1 MTKTEYN
8 GMHKIQE
15 GVVLQKDAEALA
27 LYKKNKMKARIF
39 DNYVS
44 DIETIK
50 NDLAQI
56 KELLGKLV
64 N

>member
-1 MTKTEYN
+1 
-8 GMHKIQE
+8 MHKIQE